1 MVPVLYAIYLAAIYH
16 LPNRAYFSNLEPWV
30 QLHFVLRNAYAIVQS
45 TLTLWVMYVLQTS
58 LEHAPIILSESLDA
72 TTAPPEIT
80 HRQIRRRNGADGG
93 FFASDAD
100 VDAFADMEDAH
111 ECVAGLVR
119 AQ

>member
-58 LEHAPIILSESLDA
+58 LEHVGTDYTFRFAWLDKNK
-72 TTAPPEIT
+72 TKL
-80 HRQIRRRNGADGG
+80 
-93 FFASDAD
+93 
-100 VDAFADMEDAH
+100 H
-111 ECVAGLVR
+111 ERG
-119 AQ
+119 